1 MLTPACLNSER
12 ALLIWSAEKEVAC
25 FSTSEFYK
33 VLSILKS
40 IVQNSVELS
49 VRLVELRQ
57 DLGLSRDNLAAKL
70 DISHATLWRLE
81 NGQSSPTVELLAK
94 MEAAGLDVTYLLSGT
109 RSNCVSRVDDDE
121 AWGRA
126 AQAVTKAIA
135 KHGLSP
141 SPATYWRMVRLLY
154 NEVINE
160 GDLKRDIAQVL
171 EKAGQL
177 AAKP

>member
-1 MLTPACLNSER
+1 M
-12 ALLIWSAEKEVAC
+12 
-25 FSTSEFYK
+25 
-33 VLSILKS
+33 
-40 IVQNSVELS
+40 
-49 VRLVELRQ
+49 
-57 DLGLSRDNLAAKL
+57 L

-94 MEAAGLDVTYLLSGT
+94 MEATGLDVTYLLSGV

-126 AQAVTKAIA
+126 AQAVTKAMA
-135 KHGLSP
+135 KHGLNP

-154 NEVINE
+154 NEAINE

>member
-1 MLTPACLNSER
+1 
-12 ALLIWSAEKEVAC
+12 
-25 FSTSEFYK
+25 
-33 VLSILKS
+33 
-40 IVQNSVELS
+40 
-49 VRLVELRQ
+49 LVELRK
-57 DLGLSRDNLAAKL
+57 DLGLSRDDLAAKL
-70 DISHATLWRLE
+70 DIGHATLWRLE
-81 NGQSSPTVELLAK
+81 NNQSSPTVELLAK

-126 AQAVTKAIA
+126 AQAVTKAMV
-135 KHGLSP
+135 KHGLNP

-154 NEVINE
+154 NEAINE